1 MVGVILWSEL
11 ARDDL
16 RKVVEYIAQ
25 NNPVAARAMG
35 YRLIAAVESLQE
47 FPRRARVV
55 PEYGRDNLRE
65 VIVGSYRVVVQLNAS
80 ATTITVVRIWH
91 AARGFPEIPP
101 VE

>member
-1 MVGVILWSEL
+1 MAGVILWSEL

-16 RKVVEYIAQ
+16 RKIVEYIAQ
-25 NNPVAARAMG
+25 DNPAAARAMG

-65 VIVGSYRVVVQLNAS
+65 VLVGRYRVVVHSDAAANAIIV
-80 ATTITVVRIWH
+80 ARLWH
-91 AARGFPEIPP
+91 SARGFPKIPSL
-101 VE
+101 E